1 MHFSARSSL
10 IRVCAALCGAATSA
24 VPLAAET
31 DLGAHVSIELNAL
44 DSEEGACRIS
54 FLIQNGHAADI
65 AQAVYETVLFDQ
77 AGGVER
83 LTLFDFGTLPAARPR
98 VRQFLVPGL
107 DCAQLGR
114 VLINGA
120 ETCTGEGLPPEA
132 CTDGLELRS
141 RTDVEILG

>member
-1 MHFSARSSL
+1 MKMIHVLATVIMASL
-10 IRVCAALCGAATSA
+10 GLATGAAAQDTGAGAA
-24 VPLAAET
+24 VR
-31 DLGAHVSIELNAL
+31 IELNAVKAT
-44 DSEEGACRIS
+44 EGSCTLS
-54 FLIQNGHAADI
+54 FLVTNGHASPIDK
-65 AQAVYETVLFDQ
+65 AVYETVLFDS
-77 AGGVER
+77 AGQVER

-120 ETCTGEGLPPEA
+120 ETCTGEGLPPRA